1 MEVVEETEQGSK
13 GRKRQRKNQVKRL
26 GLRKNTPAVAITNH
40 MECCKK
46 KCLQKFTPEHLTQV
60 RSTFLGLTYDQQ
72 NISLDGLLHRVKL
85 KNRVVIKEKL
95 FQPLLLVVKELA
107 GLQQKKVC
115 LALNTLFEMNLV

>member
-1 MEVVEETEQGSK
+1 
-13 GRKRQRKNQVKRL
+13 
-26 GLRKNTPAVAITNH
+26 

-46 KCLQKFTPEHLTQV
+46 KCLRKFSPEHLTQV